1 MSAADINIK
10 NQKANK
16 KSRRRKKR
24 RTADSSDSDSSS
36 SSDNETATMQVDEP
50 AEEVNVS
57 DVELSDNE
65 SVRKTDTPEEIF
77 DDSTKDKLS
86 NIHFTTTEL
95 TQRGASTGDKKG
107 NVDLKKV
114 EDAITAGNENVQKL
128 ASAQT
133 SFPSGKSKAA
143 LKQQYLGVMFE
154 NYGED
159 INKLRQAP
167 DFTNKSLVLLANVLK
182 EGSNMFDTDSLEAI
196 LDSK

>member
-65 SVRKTDTPEEIF
+65 SVRKTDTPEEIL

-107 NVDLKKV
+107 TVDLKKV